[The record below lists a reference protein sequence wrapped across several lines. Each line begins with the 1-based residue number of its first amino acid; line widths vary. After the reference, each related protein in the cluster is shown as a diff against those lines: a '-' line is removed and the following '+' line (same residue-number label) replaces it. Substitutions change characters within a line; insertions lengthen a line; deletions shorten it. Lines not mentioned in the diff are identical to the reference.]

1 MTHAECPTSHSQ
13 SDLSNDQL
21 RMEIDRTLKKLF
33 NPNAKWHPGKK
44 KEFELY
50 FIELVEEV
58 TRRLP

>member
-1 MTHAECPTSHSQ
+1 
-13 SDLSNDQL
+13 
-21 RMEIDRTLKKLF
+21 MEIDRTLKKLF